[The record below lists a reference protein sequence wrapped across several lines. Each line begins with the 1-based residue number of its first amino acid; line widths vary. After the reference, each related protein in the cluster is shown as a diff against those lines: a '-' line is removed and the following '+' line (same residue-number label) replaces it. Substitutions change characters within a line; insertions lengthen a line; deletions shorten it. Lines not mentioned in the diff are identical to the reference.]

1 MIKKVPEQ
9 KSKYKSN
16 LTSNE
21 GSVEVFSF
29 MSI

>member
-9 KSKYKSN
+9 KSKYKSK

-21 GSVEVFSF
+21 ESIEIFSF
-29 MSI
+29 TST